1 MDYKKLMGKLNEEH
15 LVHVNDGSNYGDKPH
30 PKDVE
35 HVMAGAK
42 KHNGE
47 HDGNSDKGAF
57 FKFKSHSDA
66 QAFKKHVDSSP
77 HKSVYA
83 DLNEG
88 LDIIARADYK
98 LNKAGKKSHKEIVFH
113 NGDGDQEKDDKLKR
127 EEVELDETAWGKDK
141 MTNLR
146 QAHDRHM
153 EKAVAANKTG
163 DNEAV
168 KTHQRK
174 MQMIKTQM
182 QKHKQNEEIEID
194 EAAQGHTI
202 EAQGIRGMK
211 ATPWRKTFKNNDHLS
226 KWVDANDSV
235 EVHGTRD
242 LEQAKKGNLSP
253 AMKEQTKEKKRMM
266 GIAAYMA
273 AKKTMKEEVK
283 KDEPPFDGPY
293 TSSFKKPNNPN
304 RTGMDSARS
313 LAQRALDQVK
323 KKPVKEESHQPKTT
337 MEDKPLTLFKKDK
350 RTFHPPKEE
359 SHQSATTMKHIP
371 NPSPALKK
379 AAKDIKPGIAGYRDR
394 IAMLKAGG
402 VKEEVEQMDELSTST
417 LKSYISGA
425 QKDRDSQTDSK
436 NSGDREQAAYAKK
449 QSVKRTLGIVD
460 AKARLNK
467 EEVEELDELSKT
479 TLGSYAKKASRDAVI
494 TRKIGADFENQADK
508 ARSPGMKAASN
519 ELSQKYKSKSW
530 KRRDGVDKAVDRLT
544 KEETVVEAKDEQEYG
559 YEGDMAMTQLETAIR
574 HATHLKDMMEPDT
587 DLPEWVQSKI
597 TLATDYLQTAC
608 DYMTSEMNEAL
619 KGNQHKI
626 DKNKNGKVDSHDFK
640 LLRKEEQDITEALD
654 PSEVAGNPKMYDAST
669 AKKAYYHNKA
679 TPQDKKT
686 LERHLDQHH
695 GMRDWRKTVKEDL
708 DEAMINAR
716 EYASHGLMHPT
727 HAGHAVH
734 KVTGNTIDFYAH
746 GSGDKVSGKVTKNDG
761 KAVHIKDTSGKTHR
775 FEVST
780 NLPKQQNEQAPVAPV
795 PDRKYIKGTPENK
808 ALKAARKP
816 INGMPTNVKE
826 DANFDEEGNLMA
838 QKKTYSQFVEQL
850 LEYESDKDGV
860 YRHTKG
866 SYGKSYDSE
875 DDDKPSK
882 ADPSAVKRGRGRPA
896 GAKSGANQ
904 KVSSGKSYGGIAT
917 HTLNLP
923 K

>member
-1 MDYKKLMGKLNEEH
+1 MNYKKFMESYYGGKHRSAAWHADGGGNDERHDLDTNKPTGTPHAVHVNGKKWKTFGSQSHAQNVANKIKGATVHKEEVEINEEH

-66 QAFKKHVDSSP
+66 QAFKKHVDSAP

-113 NGDGDQEKDDKLKR
+113 NGSVDQEKDDELKR
-127 EEVELDETAWGKDK
+127 EELNPSMGAGAYIKDFQKSDAPQFKGK
-141 MTNLR
+141 
-146 QAHDRHM
+146 
-153 EKAVAANKTG
+153 
-163 DNEAV
+163 
-168 KTHQRK
+168 
-174 MQMIKTQM
+174 
-182 QKHKQNEEIEID
+182 
-194 EAAQGHTI
+194 
-202 EAQGIRGMK
+202 
-211 ATPWRKTFKNNDHLS
+211 S
-226 KWVDANDSV
+226 
-235 EVHGTRD
+235 
-242 LEQAKKGNLSP
+242 
-253 AMKEQTKEKKRMM
+253 KEKKRMM

-273 AKKTMKEEVK
+273 AKKDMKEEV
-283 KDEPPFDGPY
+283 E
-293 TSSFKKPNNPN
+293 NI
-304 RTGMDSARS
+304 
-313 LAQRALDQVK
+313 
-323 KKPVKEESHQPKTT
+323 EEA
-337 MEDKPLTLFKKDK
+337 
-350 RTFHPPKEE
+350 E
-359 SHQSATTMKHIP
+359 SHQSKTTMKHIP
-371 NPSPALKK
+371 NASPALKK
-379 AAKDIKPGIAGYRDR
+379 AAKDIKPGVSGYRDR

-402 VKEEVEQMDELSTST
+402 VKEE
-417 LKSYISGA
+417 
-425 QKDRDSQTDSK
+425 
-436 NSGDREQAAYAKK
+436 
-449 QSVKRTLGIVD
+449 
-460 AKARLNK
+460 
-467 EEVEELDELSKT
+467 
-479 TLGSYAKKASRDAVI
+479 
-494 TRKIGADFENQADK
+494 
-508 ARSPGMKAASN
+508 
-519 ELSQKYKSKSW
+519 
-530 KRRDGVDKAVDRLT
+530 
-544 KEETVVEAKDEQEYG
+544 TVAEAKDEQEYG

-574 HATHLKDMMEPDT
+574 HATHLKDIMEPDT

-626 DKNKNGKVDSHDFK
+626 DKNKNGKVDAHDFK
-640 LLRKEEQDITEALD
+640 LLRKEELDEALD
-654 PSEVAGNPKMYDAST
+654 PSEIAGNPKMYDAAT
-669 AKKAYYHNKA
+669 AKKAYYHKSA
-679 TPQDKKT
+679 SASDKES
-686 LERHLDQHH
+686 LARHLDRHH
-695 GMRDWRKTVKEDL
+695 GNTEWRKAVKEDL
-708 DEAMINAR
+708 DEAMINGR
-716 EYASHGLMHPT
+716 EYASHGLMHPD
-727 HAGHAVH
+727 HAAHAVH
-734 KVTGNTIDFYAH
+734 KVTGSTIDFYAH

-761 KAVHIKDTSGKTHR
+761 KAVHIKDTSGKTHQFKVQR
-775 FEVST
+775 G
-780 NLPKQQNEQAPVAPV
+780 LPKQQNEQAPVAPV

-808 ALKAARKP
+808 ALKASRKP
-816 INGMPTNVKE
+816 INGMPTKVKE
-826 DANFDEEGNLMA
+826 DTNFDEEGNLMA
-838 QKKTYSQFVEQL
+838 EKKTYSQFVEQL

-882 ADPSAVKRGRGRPA
+882 AEPSAVKRGRGRPA

>member
-1 MDYKKLMGKLNEEH
+1 MDKLNEEH

-66 QAFKKHVDSSP
+66 QAFKKHVDSAP

-88 LDIIARADYK
+88 LDIIPRSDYK
-98 LNKAGKKSHKEIVFH
+98 LDKAGKKSHKEIVFH
-113 NGDGDQEKDDKLKR
+113 NGDSSQEKDDKLKR
-127 EEVELDETAWGKDK
+127 EELNPSMGAGEYIKDFQKSDAPQFKGK
-141 MTNLR
+141 
-146 QAHDRHM
+146 
-153 EKAVAANKTG
+153 
-163 DNEAV
+163 
-168 KTHQRK
+168 
-174 MQMIKTQM
+174 
-182 QKHKQNEEIEID
+182 
-194 EAAQGHTI
+194 
-202 EAQGIRGMK
+202 
-211 ATPWRKTFKNNDHLS
+211 
-226 KWVDANDSV
+226 
-235 EVHGTRD
+235 
-242 LEQAKKGNLSP
+242 
-253 AMKEQTKEKKRMM
+253 TKEKKRMM

-273 AKKTMKEEVK
+273 AKKTMEEEVK

-323 KKPVKEESHQPKTT
+323 KKPVE
-337 MEDKPLTLFKKDK
+337 
-350 RTFHPPKEE
+350 EE
-359 SHQSATTMKHIP
+359 SHQSKTTMKHIP

-402 VKEEVEQMDELSTST
+402 VKEEVEV
-417 LKSYISGA
+417 I
-425 QKDRDSQTDSK
+425 
-436 NSGDREQAAYAKK
+436 
-449 QSVKRTLGIVD
+449 
-460 AKARLNK
+460 
-467 EEVEELDELSKT
+467 DELSKS

-494 TRKIGADFENQADK
+494 TRKIGADFENKADK

-530 KRRDGVDKAVDRLT
+530 KRRDGLDKAVDRLT

-559 YEGDMAMTQLETAIR
+559 YEGDMAMTQLETSIR
-574 HATHLKDMMEPDT
+574 HATYLKDMLKPDT

-619 KGNQHKI
+619 KGNQHNI

-640 LLRKEEQDITEALD
+640 LLRKEEAIDELSKNTLNSYVASAQQDNKDHADSRKSGDKDEA
-654 PSEVAGNPKMYDAST
+654 KY
-669 AKKAYYHNKA
+669 AKDRMVKRLTGIGAAKNRLNKEE
-679 TPQDKKT
+679 TI
-686 LERHLDQHH
+686 
-695 GMRDWRKTVKEDL
+695 
-708 DEAMINAR
+708 DEAMINGR
-716 EYASHGLMHPT
+716 EYASHGLMHPD
-727 HAGHAVH
+727 HAASAVH
-734 KVTGNTIDFYAH
+734 KVTGNTVDFYAH

-850 LEYESDKDGV
+850 LEYESDSSGKYV
-860 YRHTKG
+860 HTKG

>member
-1 MDYKKLMGKLNEEH
+1 MDYKKFMDKLTERVGREDDEYHNGPDPVKHTYSFKVSKDGAEPHHRSVTTPMTRKPKHELEGLARAHLEKQGYKIHESINEEH

-66 QAFKKHVDSSP
+66 QAFKKHVDSAP

-88 LDIIARADYK
+88 LDIVARADYK

-113 NGDGDQEKDDKLKR
+113 NGSVDQEKDDELKR
-127 EEVELDETAWGKDK
+127 EELNPSMGAGAYIKDFQKSDAPQFKGK
-141 MTNLR
+141 
-146 QAHDRHM
+146 
-153 EKAVAANKTG
+153 
-163 DNEAV
+163 
-168 KTHQRK
+168 
-174 MQMIKTQM
+174 
-182 QKHKQNEEIEID
+182 
-194 EAAQGHTI
+194 
-202 EAQGIRGMK
+202 
-211 ATPWRKTFKNNDHLS
+211 S
-226 KWVDANDSV
+226 
-235 EVHGTRD
+235 
-242 LEQAKKGNLSP
+242 
-253 AMKEQTKEKKRMM
+253 KEKKRMM

-273 AKKTMKEEVK
+273 SKKDMKEEV
-283 KDEPPFDGPY
+283 EIQEG
-293 TSSFKKPNNPN
+293 
-304 RTGMDSARS
+304 
-313 LAQRALDQVK
+313 
-323 KKPVKEESHQPKTT
+323 
-337 MEDKPLTLFKKDK
+337 
-350 RTFHPPKEE
+350 E
-359 SHQSATTMKHIP
+359 SHQSKTTMKHIP
-371 NPSPALKK
+371 NASPALKK
-379 AAKDIKPGIAGYRDR
+379 AAKDIKPGVSGYRDR

-402 VKEEVEQMDELSTST
+402 V
-417 LKSYISGA
+417 
-425 QKDRDSQTDSK
+425 
-436 NSGDREQAAYAKK
+436 
-449 QSVKRTLGIVD
+449 
-460 AKARLNK
+460 K

-494 TRKIGADFENQADK
+494 TRKIGADFENKADK

-530 KRRDGVDKAVDRLT
+530 KRRDGLDKAVDRLT
-544 KEETVVEAKDEQEYG
+544 KEETVAEAKDEQEYG

-574 HATHLKDMMEPDT
+574 HATYLKDMLKPET

-626 DKNKNGKVDSHDFK
+626 DKNKNGKVDAHDFK
-640 LLRKEEQDITEALD
+640 LLRKEEVI
-654 PSEVAGNPKMYDAST
+654 
-669 AKKAYYHNKA
+669 
-679 TPQDKKT
+679 
-686 LERHLDQHH
+686 
-695 GMRDWRKTVKEDL
+695 
-708 DEAMINAR
+708 DEAMINGR
-716 EYASHGLMHPT
+716 EYASHGLMHPD
-727 HAGHAVH
+727 HAAHAVH
-734 KVTGNTIDFYAH
+734 KVTGSTIDFYAH
-746 GSGDKVSGKVTKNDG
+746 GSGDKISGKVTKNDG
-761 KAVHIKDTSGKTHR
+761 KAVHIKDTSGKTHQFKVQR
-775 FEVST
+775 G
-780 NLPKQQNEQAPVAPV
+780 LPKQQNEEVQIDESKNHAAEYDKHMGNHYDAAEKGDWDKAEVHAEKAETAATRHFKATGKKIYDPGYTGSHPHITSSKVNEETGKAPVAPV

-808 ALKAARKP
+808 ALKASRKP
-816 INGMPTNVKE
+816 INGMPTKVKE
-826 DANFDEEGNLMA
+826 GTNFDEEGTLMA
-838 QKKTYSQFVEQL
+838 EKKTYSQFVEQL

-882 ADPSAVKRGRGRPA
+882 AEPSAVKRGRGRPA

>member
-1 MDYKKLMGKLNEEH
+1 MDYKKFMESYYGGKHRSAAWHADGGGNDERHDLDTKKPTGTPHAVHINGKKWKTYGSQSHAQNVANKIKGATVHKEEVEINEEH

-66 QAFKKHVDSSP
+66 QAFKKHVDSAP

-113 NGDGDQEKDDKLKR
+113 NGSVDQEKDDELKR
-127 EEVELDETAWGKDK
+127 EELNPSMGAGAYIKDFQKSDAPQFKGK
-141 MTNLR
+141 
-146 QAHDRHM
+146 
-153 EKAVAANKTG
+153 
-163 DNEAV
+163 
-168 KTHQRK
+168 
-174 MQMIKTQM
+174 
-182 QKHKQNEEIEID
+182 
-194 EAAQGHTI
+194 
-202 EAQGIRGMK
+202 
-211 ATPWRKTFKNNDHLS
+211 S
-226 KWVDANDSV
+226 
-235 EVHGTRD
+235 
-242 LEQAKKGNLSP
+242 
-253 AMKEQTKEKKRMM
+253 KEKKRMM

-273 AKKTMKEEVK
+273 AKKDMKEEV
-283 KDEPPFDGPY
+283 E
-293 TSSFKKPNNPN
+293 NI
-304 RTGMDSARS
+304 
-313 LAQRALDQVK
+313 
-323 KKPVKEESHQPKTT
+323 EEA
-337 MEDKPLTLFKKDK
+337 
-350 RTFHPPKEE
+350 E
-359 SHQSATTMKHIP
+359 SHQSKTTMKHIP
-371 NPSPALKK
+371 NASPALKK
-379 AAKDIKPGIAGYRDR
+379 AAKDIKPGVSGYRDR

-402 VKEEVEQMDELSTST
+402 VKEE
-417 LKSYISGA
+417 
-425 QKDRDSQTDSK
+425 
-436 NSGDREQAAYAKK
+436 
-449 QSVKRTLGIVD
+449 
-460 AKARLNK
+460 
-467 EEVEELDELSKT
+467 
-479 TLGSYAKKASRDAVI
+479 
-494 TRKIGADFENQADK
+494 
-508 ARSPGMKAASN
+508 
-519 ELSQKYKSKSW
+519 
-530 KRRDGVDKAVDRLT
+530 
-544 KEETVVEAKDEQEYG
+544 TVAEAKDEQEYG

-574 HATHLKDMMEPDT
+574 HATYLKDMLKPET

-626 DKNKNGKVDSHDFK
+626 DKNKNGKVDAHDFK
-640 LLRKEEQDITEALD
+640 LLRKEEQEITEATVDTKKYSWGTMKTVHHGSSFSIPLHPEHHQAIAKLKD
-654 PSEVAGNPKMYDAST
+654 QQEHKFKDETGRHWT
-669 AKKAYYHNKA
+669 AKRSGSDVHFQGANGGSSTKVPHKSIAE
-679 TPQDKKT
+679 QVE
-686 LERHLDQHH
+686 LE
-695 GMRDWRKTVKEDL
+695 
-708 DEAMINAR
+708 EAMINGR
-716 EYASHGLMHPT
+716 EYASHGLMHPD
-727 HAGHAVH
+727 HAAHAVH
-734 KVTGNTIDFYAH
+734 KVTGSTIDFYAH

-761 KAVHIKDTSGKTHR
+761 KAVHIKDTSGKTHQFKVQR
-775 FEVST
+775 E
-780 NLPKQQNEQAPVAPV
+780 LPKQQNEEVQIDESKNHAAEYDKHMGNHYDAAEKGDWDKAEVHAEKAETAATRHFKATGKKIYDPGYTGSHPHVTSSKVNEETGKAPVAPV

-808 ALKAARKP
+808 ALKASRKP
-816 INGMPTNVKE
+816 MTGHPTNVKE
-826 DANFDEEGNLMA
+826 GTNFDEEGNLMA
-838 QKKTYSQFVEQL
+838 EKKTYSQFVEQL

-882 ADPSAVKRGRGRPA
+882 AEPSAVKRGRGRPA

>member
-1 MDYKKLMGKLNEEH
+1 MDYKKFMDKLTERVGREDDEYHNGPDPVKHTYSFKVSKDGAEPHHRSVTTPMTRKPKHELEGLARAHLEKQGYKIHESINEEH

-66 QAFKKHVDSSP
+66 QAFKKHVDGAP

-88 LDIIARADYK
+88 LDIVARADYK

-113 NGDGDQEKDDKLKR
+113 NGSVDQEKDDKLNR
-127 EEVELDETAWGKDK
+127 EELDPSMGAGAYIKDFQKSDAPQFKGK
-141 MTNLR
+141 
-146 QAHDRHM
+146 
-153 EKAVAANKTG
+153 
-163 DNEAV
+163 
-168 KTHQRK
+168 
-174 MQMIKTQM
+174 
-182 QKHKQNEEIEID
+182 
-194 EAAQGHTI
+194 
-202 EAQGIRGMK
+202 
-211 ATPWRKTFKNNDHLS
+211 S
-226 KWVDANDSV
+226 
-235 EVHGTRD
+235 
-242 LEQAKKGNLSP
+242 
-253 AMKEQTKEKKRMM
+253 KEKKRMM

-273 AKKTMKEEVK
+273 SKKDMKEEV
-283 KDEPPFDGPY
+283 E
-293 TSSFKKPNNPN
+293 NI
-304 RTGMDSARS
+304 
-313 LAQRALDQVK
+313 
-323 KKPVKEESHQPKTT
+323 EEA
-337 MEDKPLTLFKKDK
+337 
-350 RTFHPPKEE
+350 E
-359 SHQSATTMKHIP
+359 SHQSKTTMKHIP
-371 NPSPALKK
+371 NASPALKK
-379 AAKDIKPGIAGYRDR
+379 AAKDIKPGVSGYRDR

-402 VKEEVEQMDELSTST
+402 V
-417 LKSYISGA
+417 
-425 QKDRDSQTDSK
+425 
-436 NSGDREQAAYAKK
+436 
-449 QSVKRTLGIVD
+449 
-460 AKARLNK
+460 K

-494 TRKIGADFENQADK
+494 TRKIGADFENMADK
-508 ARSPGMKAASN
+508 SRKPSSKAAATD
-519 ELSQKYKSKSW
+519 LADKWKAKSW
-530 KRRDGVDKAVDRLT
+530 KRRDGLDKAVDRLT
-544 KEETVVEAKDEQEYG
+544 KEETVAEAKDEQEYG

-574 HATHLKDMMEPDT
+574 HATYLKDMLKPET

-626 DKNKNGKVDSHDFK
+626 DKNKNGKVDAHDFK
-640 LLRKEEQDITEALD
+640 LLRKEEQEITEATVDTKKYSWGTMKTVHHGSSFSIPLHPEHHQAIAKLKD
-654 PSEVAGNPKMYDAST
+654 QQEHKFKDETGRHWT
-669 AKKAYYHNKA
+669 AKRSGSDVHFQGANGGSSTKVPHKSIAE
-679 TPQDKKT
+679 QVE
-686 LERHLDQHH
+686 LE
-695 GMRDWRKTVKEDL
+695 
-708 DEAMINAR
+708 EAMINGR
-716 EYASHGLMHPT
+716 EYASHGLMHPD
-727 HAGHAVH
+727 HAAHAVH
-734 KVTGNTIDFYAH
+734 KVTGSTIDFYAH

-761 KAVHIKDTSGKTHR
+761 KAVHIKDTSGKTHQFKVQR
-775 FEVST
+775 E
-780 NLPKQQNEQAPVAPV
+780 LPKQQNEEVQIDESKNHAAEYDKHMGNHYDAAEKGDWDKAEVHAEKAETAATRHFKATGKKIYDPGYTGSHPHVTSSKVNEETGKAPVAPV

-808 ALKAARKP
+808 ALKASRKP
-816 INGMPTNVKE
+816 MTGHPTNVKE
-826 DANFDEEGNLMA
+826 GTNFDEEGNLMA
-838 QKKTYSQFVEQL
+838 EKKTYSQFVEQL

-882 ADPSAVKRGRGRPA
+882 AEPSAVKRGRGRPA

>member
-66 QAFKKHVDSSP
+66 QAFKKHVDSAP

-113 NGDGDQEKDDKLKR
+113 NGDSSQEKDDKLKR

-182 QKHKQNEEIEID
+182 QKHKQNEDVELD
-194 EAAQGHTI
+194 EKLNPSMGAGEYIKDFQKSDAPQ
-202 EAQGIRGMK
+202 
-211 ATPWRKTFKNNDHLS
+211 FKG
-226 KWVDANDSV
+226 K
-235 EVHGTRD
+235 
-242 LEQAKKGNLSP
+242 
-253 AMKEQTKEKKRMM
+253 TKEKKRMM

-323 KKPVKEESHQPKTT
+323 KKPVKEESHQ
-337 MEDKPLTLFKKDK
+337 
-350 RTFHPPKEE
+350 
-359 SHQSATTMKHIP
+359 SATTMKHIP

-402 VKEEVEQMDELSTST
+402 V
-417 LKSYISGA
+417 
-425 QKDRDSQTDSK
+425 
-436 NSGDREQAAYAKK
+436 
-449 QSVKRTLGIVD
+449 
-460 AKARLNK
+460 K

-574 HATHLKDMMEPDT
+574 HATYLKDMLKPET

-626 DKNKNGKVDSHDFK
+626 DKNKNGKVDAHDFK
-640 LLRKEEQDITEALD
+640 LLQKEEQEITEATVKTQKYSWGTMKTVHQGSDFSIPLHPEHHEAIAKLKD
-654 PSEVAGNPKMYDAST
+654 QQEHKFKTEDGKHWT
-669 AKKAYYHNKA
+669 AKRSGDDVHFQGANGGSSTKVPHKSIS
-679 TPQDKKT
+679 
-686 LERHLDQHH
+686 
-695 GMRDWRKTVKEDL
+695 
-708 DEAMINAR
+708 EAFINGR
-716 EYASHGLMHPT
+716 EYASHGLMHPD
-727 HAGHAVH
+727 HAASAVH
-734 KVTGNTIDFYAH
+734 KVTGSTIDFYAH

-780 NLPKQQNEQAPVAPV
+780 NLPKQQNEEVQIDESKNHAAEYDKHMGNHYDAAEKGDWDKAEVHAEKAETAATRHFKATGKKIYDPGYTGSHPHVTSSKVNEETGKAPVAPV

-808 ALKAARKP
+808 ALKASRKP
-816 INGMPTNVKE
+816 MTGHPTKVKE
-826 DANFDEEGNLMA
+826 GTNFDEEGNLMA
-838 QKKTYSQFVEQL
+838 EKKTYSQFVEQL
-850 LEYESDKDGV
+850 LEYESDKEGV

-882 ADPSAVKRGRGRPA
+882 AEPSTVKRGRGRPA

>member
-1 MDYKKLMGKLNEEH
+1 MDKLTEGSYQHGMPSPHGRLSQGKREDDEYHNGPDPVKHTYSFKVSKDGAEPHHRSVTTPMTRKPKHELEGLARAHLEKQGYKIHESINEEH

-66 QAFKKHVDSSP
+66 QAFKKHVDSAP

-113 NGDGDQEKDDKLKR
+113 NGSVDQEKDDKLNR
-127 EEVELDETAWGKDK
+127 EELNPSMGAGAYIKDFQKSDAPQFKGK
-141 MTNLR
+141 
-146 QAHDRHM
+146 
-153 EKAVAANKTG
+153 
-163 DNEAV
+163 
-168 KTHQRK
+168 
-174 MQMIKTQM
+174 
-182 QKHKQNEEIEID
+182 
-194 EAAQGHTI
+194 
-202 EAQGIRGMK
+202 
-211 ATPWRKTFKNNDHLS
+211 S
-226 KWVDANDSV
+226 
-235 EVHGTRD
+235 
-242 LEQAKKGNLSP
+242 
-253 AMKEQTKEKKRMM
+253 KEKKRMM

-273 AKKTMKEEVK
+273 AKKDMKEEV
-283 KDEPPFDGPY
+283 E
-293 TSSFKKPNNPN
+293 NI
-304 RTGMDSARS
+304 
-313 LAQRALDQVK
+313 
-323 KKPVKEESHQPKTT
+323 EEA
-337 MEDKPLTLFKKDK
+337 
-350 RTFHPPKEE
+350 E
-359 SHQSATTMKHIP
+359 SHQSKTTMKHIP
-371 NPSPALKK
+371 NASPALKK
-379 AAKDIKPGIAGYRDR
+379 AAKDIKPGVSGYRDR

-402 VKEEVEQMDELSTST
+402 VKEE
-417 LKSYISGA
+417 
-425 QKDRDSQTDSK
+425 
-436 NSGDREQAAYAKK
+436 
-449 QSVKRTLGIVD
+449 
-460 AKARLNK
+460 
-467 EEVEELDELSKT
+467 
-479 TLGSYAKKASRDAVI
+479 
-494 TRKIGADFENQADK
+494 
-508 ARSPGMKAASN
+508 
-519 ELSQKYKSKSW
+519 
-530 KRRDGVDKAVDRLT
+530 
-544 KEETVVEAKDEQEYG
+544 TVAEAKDEQEYG

-761 KAVHIKDTSGKTHR
+761 KAVHIKDTSGKTHQFKVQR
-775 FEVST
+775 E
-780 NLPKQQNEQAPVAPV
+780 LPKQQNEEVQI
-795 PDRKYIKGTPENK
+795 DESKNH
-808 ALKAARKP
+808 AA
-816 INGMPTNVKE
+816 E
-826 DANFDEEGNLMA
+826 
-838 QKKTYSQFVEQL
+838 
-850 LEYESDKDGV
+850 
-860 YRHTKG
+860 
-866 SYGKSYDSE
+866 
-875 DDDKPSK
+875 
-882 ADPSAVKRGRGRPA
+882 
-896 GAKSGANQ
+896 
-904 KVSSGKSYGGIAT
+904 
-917 HTLNLP
+917 
-923 K
+923 